1 MENPRLMRIETGILA
16 GKRPRSAGCNARL
29 PIHGQDVRE
38 RFARLHFEDGSS
50 GFGFS
55 RVSKEQAESL
65 IGKNIDSLISLE
77 NGASEKMIE
86 FPLWDALGQRAGKPV
101 FQLLDA
107 ENANKNSSVPC
118 YDTSLYFDDLHLGDE
133 KAAADLIAEEARA
146 GYERGH
152 RAFKIKVGRGAM
164 HMPVIEGT
172 QRDIAIIRA
181 VRDAVGAGM
190 PIMIDANNGYNVN
203 LAKWVL
209 TDTADCEIYWLEE
222 AFHED
227 RTLYEHF
234 HKWMDEQGL
243 KTLIA
248 DGEGQA
254 SPDLMK
260 WAQMGV
266 INVVQYDMRD
276 YGFDN
281 WLKIGRQLDEWG
293 AKSAPHN
300 YGSAY
305 GAYASCHIAAALEH
319 FAMVEWDQIDLVGLD
334 TSDYAIQDGRVAVPD
349 APGFGLRLDEAI
361 FQQAVKAEGF
371 EIYQRTSSI

>member
-1 MENPRLMRIETGILA
+1 MENPRLTRVEAGILS

-29 PIHGQDVRE
+29 WVHGLDVRE

-55 RVSKEQAESL
+55 RVSKEQAEEL
-65 IGKNIDSLISLE
+65 IGKNIQTLISLE
-77 NGASEKMIE
+77 SGAAEKIVE
-86 FPLWDALGQRAGKPV
+86 FPLWDVLGHRAGKPV
-101 FQLLDA
+101 YQLLGGKD
-107 ENANKNSSVPC
+107 ENFSVPC
-118 YDTSLYFDDLHLGDE
+118 YDTSLYFDDLHLDDE
-133 KAAADLIAEEARA
+133 KAAADLIAEEARV

-164 HMPVIEGT
+164 HMPLVEGT
-172 QRDIAIIRA
+172 QRDIAVIRA
-181 VRDAVGAGM
+181 VREAVGAGL

-209 TDTADCEIYWLEE
+209 TDTADCEIHWLEE

-260 WAQMGV
+260 WAEMGV
-266 INVVQYDMRD
+266 INVVQYDLRD

-281 WLKIGRQLDEWG
+281 WLKIGRQLDGWD
-293 AKSAPHN
+293 AQSAPHN

-305 GAYASCHIAAALEH
+305 GAYASAHIAAAFKN
-319 FAMVEWDQIDLVGLD
+319 FAMVEWDQIDLGGLD
-334 TSDYAIQDGRVAVPD
+334 TSGYSIKEGRVHVPD
-349 APGFGLRLDEAI
+349 APGFGLRLDEGVFA
-361 FQQAVKAEGF
+361 AVAKGEGGF
-371 EIYQRTSSI
+371 VVG

>member
-1 MENPRLMRIETGILA
+1 MENPRLTRIEAGILS

-29 PIHGQDVRE
+29 GVHGLDVRE

-65 IGKNIDSLISLE
+65 IGKNLESLISLE
-77 NGASEKMIE
+77 SGAAEKIIE

-101 FQLLDA
+101 YQLLGGKDG
-107 ENANKNSSVPC
+107 NFSVPC
-118 YDTSLYFDDLHLGDE
+118 YDTSLYFDDLHLDDE

-146 GYERGH
+146 GYMRGH

-164 HMPVIEGT
+164 YMPLVAGT
-172 QRDIAIIRA
+172 QRDIAVIRA
-181 VRDAVGAGM
+181 VREAIGAGL
-190 PIMIDANNGYNVN
+190 PLMIDANNGYNVN

-209 TDTADCEIYWLEE
+209 TETADCDIYWLEE

-227 RTLYEHF
+227 RMLYEHL
-234 HKWMDEQGL
+234 HKWLDEQGL

-260 WAQMGV
+260 WAELGV
-266 INVVQYDMRD
+266 INVVQYDLRD
-276 YGFDN
+276 YGFDH
-281 WLKIGRQLDEWG
+281 WLETGRQLDGWG

-305 GAYASCHIAAALEH
+305 GGYTSCHIAAAFEH
-319 FAMVEWDQIDLVGLD
+319 FALVEWDQIDLDGLD
-334 TSDYAIQDGRVAVPD
+334 TSDYAIRDGRVYVPD
-349 APGFGLRLDEAI
+349 APGFGLRLDEGVFAT
-361 FQQAVKAEGF
+361 AVKGEGF
-371 EIYQRTSSI
+371 TVG